1 MNLLVLLPILLLFS
15 VVLVVDTKIIDNSV
29 DLFGVI
35 RITIRA
41 VFDVGGGGRFRFL
54 PAPLM
59 ATDNVRVYSGGIL
72 NSCREWA
79 VLKKTVFNSVY
90 LCERFVL

>member
-41 VFDVGGGGRFRFL
+41 IFDVGGGGRFL
-54 PAPLM
+54 PALLM
-59 ATDNVRVYSGGIL
+59 TTDDVRVYSGGIL